1 MLVGTPRRPHI
12 EHHARIAGSHLP
24 TSPDFMFPDRPTC
37 AGHVNRTF
45 LTSRPP
51 PGG

>member
-24 TSPDFMFPDRPTC
+24 TSPDYSCFPTDRPVPVMST
-37 AGHVNRTF
+37 A
-45 LTSRPP
+45 LS
-51 PGG
+51 